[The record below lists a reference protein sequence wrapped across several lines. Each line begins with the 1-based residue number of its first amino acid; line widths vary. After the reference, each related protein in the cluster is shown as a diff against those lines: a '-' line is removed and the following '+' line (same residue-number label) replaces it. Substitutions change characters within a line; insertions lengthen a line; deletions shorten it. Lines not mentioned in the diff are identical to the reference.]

1 MYHQIRQRKLGMYS
15 GYRRSV
21 LRNLSTS
28 LLLSGRIKT
37 TEAKAKEVSKVV
49 EKLIT
54 MAKKDNLSARRK
66 AYGFLFKKEAVQKLF
81 EMASNDYAERK
92 GGYTRVLKL
101 GQRKGDGAKIAILE
115 LVKE

>member
-1 MYHQIRQRKLGMYS
+1 MNHQIKQRKLGMYS

-28 LLLSGRIKT
+28 LLLYGKIKT
-37 TEAKAKEVSKVV
+37 TEARAKEVSKVV

-54 MAKKDNLSARRK
+54 MAKDDNLNTRK
-66 AYGFLFKKEAVQKLF
+66 RAYSFLFKKEAVQKLF
-81 EMASNDYAERK
+81 EMAKNDYSERK

-101 GQRKGDGAKIAILE
+101 SQRRGDGAKTAVLE